1 MPLGSLQA
9 LELSRV
15 DDKRI
20 PLDTWGMKLRLR
32 AGAGPTGDLE
42 LRDLELALAS
52 RAQLEA
58 LAACLSHAHLE
69 ATGKPLK
76 QESRLR

>member
-20 PLDTWGMKLRLR
+20 PLDTWGIKLRLR
-32 AGAGPTGDLE
+32 AGAAPTG
-42 LRDLELALAS
+42 DLELALAS
-52 RAQLEA
+52 RAQLEE
-58 LAACLSHAHLE
+58 LAACLSHVHLE